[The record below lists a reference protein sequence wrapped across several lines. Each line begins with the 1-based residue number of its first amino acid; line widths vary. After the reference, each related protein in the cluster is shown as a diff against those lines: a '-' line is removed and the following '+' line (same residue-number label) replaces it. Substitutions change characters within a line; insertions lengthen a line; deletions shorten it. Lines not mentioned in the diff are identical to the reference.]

1 MTIIEIENNLNNLIS
16 NFNKETFIFDLLL
29 AYGTPKST
37 IKRLV
42 DSERMTR
49 IVNFEE
55 PKSILSY
62 LERKLIKEERCTNNL
77 KSLYAQNEKN

>member
-37 IKRLV
+37 IK
-42 DSERMTR
+42 
-49 IVNFEE
+49 
-55 PKSILSY
+55 
-62 LERKLIKEERCTNNL
+62 
-77 KSLYAQNEKN
+77 